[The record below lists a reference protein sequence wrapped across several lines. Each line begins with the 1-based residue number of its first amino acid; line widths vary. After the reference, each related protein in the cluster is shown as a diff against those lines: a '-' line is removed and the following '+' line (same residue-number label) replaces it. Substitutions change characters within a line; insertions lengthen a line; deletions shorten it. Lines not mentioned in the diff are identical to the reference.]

1 MEAAVDL
8 PDLVEGLGVSL
19 SLQSFA
25 ARALLGSVVAALL
38 AGFAARSGWVRSGRA
53 RRTLVLAPVVA
64 AIVAAI
70 ACTTPGSTFL
80 PALLVSADTGQ
91 TLEVFGGT
99 LIVRRLEWLL
109 VAYVATATFLLLR
122 RGIGHLAINR
132 YVRGASRSTD
142 TTLNSIVR
150 RISSK
155 LGIQAPPLLL
165 VRRCPGGAFTSGL
178 RHPVVVL
185 DPALVGELDD
195 RELEGLIAHELAHIA
210 RRDVA
215 LNTVVGVVRDLTFF
229 IPPLNLACRWLRHE
243 QEHSADDLASD
254 STGRPAALA
263 SSILKV
269 WEGSAKYGRY
279 QPAAMA
285 CATMTPMTPMTAG
298 PVTVRLPVLQGPGLR
313 GGAKQI
319 AERVVRLIE
328 RGAPLTLRRQRVEL
342 ALAMGAVM
350 LATGVTV
357 VLPAQV
363 DAELL
368 LAQWSRPPDRPVESP
383 AMAAFRATVP
393 EQTALAAAVVEAG
406 SRPLPNESCDACLQ
420 LESGADWRNQ
430 TMPRLQ
436 ARAPGW
442 QDGGRI
448 WQAAPQGSVP
458 TPPSARTLWGV
469 DSEAGRLGFFLVNS
483 ERS

>member
-1 MEAAVDL
+1 MDGAIDL

-25 ARALLGSVVAALL
+25 ARALLGSVVAAAL

-64 AIVAAI
+64 AIVAAV

-80 PALLVSADTGQ
+80 PALLVSADSGQ
-91 TLEVFGGT
+91 TLEVFGDT

-122 RGIGHLAINR
+122 RGIGHLAIHR
-132 YVRGASRSTD
+132 YVRGAARSSD

-165 VRRCPGGAFTSGL
+165 VRRCPGGAFTTGV

-185 DPALVGELDD
+185 DPGLVDELDD

-215 LNTVVGVVRDLTFF
+215 LNTIVGVVRDLTFF

-269 WEGSAKYGRY
+269 WEGSAKHGRN

-285 CATMTPMTPMTAG
+285 CATMTPMTAV
-298 PVTVRLPVLQGPGLR
+298 PVPVGLPVLRGPSLR

-342 ALAMGAVM
+342 AMAMGAVV

-368 LAQWSRPPDRPVESP
+368 LAQWSRPPERPVESP

-393 EQTALAAAVVEAG
+393 EQSALAAAVVEAG
-406 SRPLPNESCDACLQ
+406 TTPRLTESCDTCLQ

-430 TMPRLQ
+430 TMPRLL

-448 WQAAPQGSVP
+448 WEPAPQGSVP

-469 DSEAGRLGFFLVNS
+469 DSDAGRLGFFLINS